1 MKLFIHGVPDTAH
14 MWTPLIEALNLAPD
28 DYTAP
33 TMPGFDGTWPA
44 GFDATKEAYR
54 DWVIRTVDATAQVHG
69 PIDLVGH
76 DWGAPLCA
84 MAAVARPD
92 AIRTWTLINAVPE
105 PSYEWHSLAR
115 TWQTPIVGEIFMAFG
130 SAVKFQKQLVAAGMP
145 SAMAAHEAP
154 LIDKTMK
161 RAILNLYR
169 SAKNPA
175 EWSADFSDLAA
186 RGQVLWGAEDPFV
199 PIRFAKRFC
208 DRWDIPLTSVSG
220 VGHWGVCERP
230 DAFATYLA
238 DKWTI

>member
-1 MKLFIHGVPDTAH
+1 MKLFIHGVPDTGH
-14 MWTPLIEALNLAPD
+14 MWTPVIEALDLAPN
-28 DYTAP
+28 DYAAP

-44 GFDATKEAYR
+44 GFEGTKEAYR
-54 DWVIRTVDATAQVHG
+54 DWVIQTVETTAQAHG

-84 MAAVARPD
+84 MAALERPD

-115 TWQTPIVGEIFMAFG
+115 IWQTPIIGELFMAFG
-130 SAVKFQKQLVAAGMP
+130 STNKFQKQLVDAGMP
-145 SAMAAHEAP
+145 GAMAAHEAP

-161 RAILNLYR
+161 RAILCLYR

-175 EWSADFSDLAA
+175 EWTADFSGLAS
-186 RGQVLWGAEDPFV
+186 RGQVLWGADDPFV
-199 PIRFAKRFC
+199 PMQFAKRFC
-208 DRWDIPLTSVSG
+208 DRWNIPLVSEPG

-230 DAFATYLA
+230 DAFATHLFA
-238 DKWTI
+238 KWTA